1 MNHVICINK
10 LGISLII
17 KCLEIKPL
25 MYKTEQSWK
34 SSEIS
39 LWQIILINIRQNFL
53 MYQIILNVHFSFISS
68 FLETQMIGLTK
79 WKD

>member
-39 LWQIILINIRQNFL
+39 LWQIIFDKYLTELF
-53 MYQIILNVHFSFISS
+53 NVPNY
-68 FLETQMIGLTK
+68 TK
-79 WKD
+79 CTF